1 MSNPEKSKINEEDI
15 IENSDESDYL
25 WSDEEG
31 DIREIVLALPALRLS
46 ESLHVDETI
55 RNEAVAAANLIVAAV
70 EEAAGKTDE
79 TASGI
84 GNASGTPKSKKI
96 GRPRVLLEAEAAASG
111 STAIGTTSTERE
123 VVKKPRRKGSTQLT
137 HLPQGP
143 PMCNV
148 CGKGFASWKAV
159 FGHLRQHK
167 DRGYLG
173 FLPPPTFN
181 AAEEGFGGVATV
193 SSAVGVATASS
204 AVGVAIASSGGG
216 VATACAAG
224 GVATSSSAGGVPTAS
239 SGGGKLGTGTGAVE
253 IDLNKDPIEEE
264 DKAPGPKRK
273 FDLNRSPPQDDEEEK
288 NDKAE

>member
-1 MSNPEKSKINEEDI
+1 MSNPEKSKVTEEDI

-46 ESLHVDETI
+46 ESLHVDENV

-70 EEAAGKTDE
+70 KEAAGKADQ
-79 TASGI
+79 TASGT
-84 GNASGTPKSKKI
+84 GNVSGSPKSKKI

-193 SSAVGVATASS
+193 SSTVGVATAS
-204 AVGVAIASSGGG
+204 AGGG
-216 VATACAAG
+216 VATASAAG
-224 GVATSSSAGGVPTAS
+224 GEFGTCTAAGW
-239 SGGGKLGTGTGAVE
+239 

-264 DKAPGPKRK
+264 DKATGSKRK
-273 FDLNRSPPQDDEEEK
+273 FDLNRSPPPDDEEEK
-288 NDKAE
+288 DDKAE